1 MEVTAATTGFIMGH
15 LTGRAGDGMERISE
29 LLCNRR
35 LVAAG
40 VMAVVLLTLGLDVA
54 GLVFP
59 CPYCRTQRAALG
71 VIALIL
77 LVSPRPGL
85 FGRYVAALSGVFGL
99 VVGVTQNFNH
109 IKKMNAGKFDW
120 AAVDIG
126 HPWVLSGL
134 AVITLVWLLMLVFEA
149 DRTQR

>member
-1 MEVTAATTGFIMGH
+1 
-15 LTGRAGDGMERISE
+15 
-29 LLCNRR
+29 
-35 LVAAG
+35 
-40 VMAVVLLTLGLDVA
+40 MAVVLLTLGLDVA